1 MWSPRG
7 WSPSARV
14 STFETWAASQT
25 LELTTV
31 PSKITRRGLETERPS
46 TLDLVWHNCAALAT
60 LALTPPITDWEASI
74 GSDHAGI
81 RTTWLLEG
89 TFRGLKQIKLTAFK
103 VDFDDEGKQNAW
115 LDTLSSLL
123 PPITPIIT
131 IAELENAATA
141 LQDAFVTSCQ
151 QHMETKLPQKAR
163 GNPWWNKECAAA
175 ANLLRSFPPGD
186 SEERKNA
193 SRALKRVT
201 RKSKREYYDNIV
213 TNGKIWDVAKWRL
226 GRRMSGIPALRL
238 ANGTLSFD
246 QREIADTLSARFFVQ
261 ELAQIEIA
269 QPDDPPPLPTRP
281 YHPVSTKEIHPLL
294 ADCANTSPP
303 GESGISWQI
312 IKLAWNRADST
323 IAYIFDACLR
333 LGHHPSFWRKAVV
346 MVIPKPGKDD
356 YLQAK
361 SYHPISLIECL
372 SKLLEKV
379 VAKRLLF
386 DADKHSLL
394 PITQFGTRAFSCMVD
409 VGLTLLH
416 DVQTNMKAVIDVQ
429 PCFSTSKAS
438 L

>member
-1 MWSPRG
+1 
-7 WSPSARV
+7 
-14 STFETWAASQT
+14 
-25 LELTTV
+25 
-31 PSKITRRGLETERPS
+31 
-46 TLDLVWHNCAALAT
+46 
-60 LALTPPITDWEASI
+60 
-74 GSDHAGI
+74 
-81 RTTWLLEG
+81 LEG

-123 PPITPIIT
+123 PPITPLIT

-141 LQDAFVTSCQ
+141 LQDAFITSCQ
-151 QHMETKLPQKAR
+151 QHIETKLPQKAR

-213 TNGKIWDVAKWRL
+213 TNSKIWDVAKWRL

-238 ANGTLSFD
+238 ANGSLSFD
-246 QREIADTLSARFFVQ
+246 QKEISDTLSAQFFVE
-261 ELAQIEIA
+261 ELDKMEIS
-269 QPDDPPPLPTRP
+269 QPDDPTPFPTRP
-281 YHPVSTKEIHPLL
+281 FHPVVAKEIHPLL
-294 ADCANTSPP
+294 ADCANDSAP
-303 GESGISWQI
+303 GESGISWKI
-312 IKLAWNRADST
+312 IKLAWPRADDVIT
-323 IAYIFDACLR
+323 HLFDACLR
-333 LGHHPSFWRKAVV
+333 LGHHPAFWRKAVV
-346 MVIPKPGKDD
+346 VVIPKPGKDD

-361 SYHPISLIECL
+361 AYRPISLIECL

-394 PITQFGTRAFSCMVD
+394 PTTQFGIHVFSCTVD
-409 VGLTLLH
+409 AGLTLLH
-416 DVQTNMKAVIDVQ
+416 DIQTHMKIGERCTALLFDIKGFFDHVH
-429 PCFSTSKAS
+429 KK
-438 L
+438 